1 MTVKEFVG
9 AQETTVDPIKFNIIA
24 PNANGAT
31 EKLTVDNYAT
41 FAPMEVLAWMAS
53 ATERYID
60 LFVGYAE
67 D

>member
-9 AQETTVDPIKFNIIA
+9 AQSAIEGDPIRFNIVP

-41 FAPMEVLAWMAS
+41 FAPMEILMWTAS
-53 ATERYID
+53 DTERCID
-60 LFVGYAE
+60 LFVG
-67 D
+67 